1 MPEDLTDFGYE
12 KVPVAEKAK
21 RVAGVFQSVAQRY
34 DLMNDIMSLGTHRLM
49 KRFAVELTAVRPG
62 HQVLDLAGGTGD
74 MTALLAPI
82 VGDQGR
88 IVLCDIN
95 HAMLERGRD
104 RLIGDGIVGNI
115 DCVQADA
122 ERLPFSDR
130 HFDVIT
136 IAFGIRNVT
145 DKSAAFESMLRV
157 LKPGGRVVV
166 LEFSKP
172 RNRLLKSAYGVF
184 SGLWP
189 RVGQAVTGD
198 RDSYRYLIESI
209 EMHPDQDQLKEIME
223 DAGLT
228 DCRYHNLADGI
239 AAIHIGFRSPGSP

>member
-34 DLMNDIMSLGTHRLM
+34 DLMNDIMSLGTHRIM

-74 MTALLAPI
+74 MTALLAPR

-95 HAMLERGRD
+95 HAMIERGRD
-104 RLIGDGIVGNI
+104 RLIGNSIVGNV
-115 DCVQADA
+115 DFVQADA
-122 ERLPFSDR
+122 ERLPFNERS
-130 HFDVIT
+130 FDTIT

-145 DKSAAFESMLRV
+145 DKFAAFQSMLRV

-172 RNRLLKSAYGVF
+172 RNRVLKGAYGVF
-184 SGLWP
+184 SSIWP
-189 RVGQAVTGD
+189 RIGQVVSGD
-198 RDSYRYLIESI
+198 RDSYKYLIESI
-209 EMHPDQDQLKEIME
+209 DMHPDQEQLKGMMA

-228 DCRYHNLADGI
+228 QCLYHNLADGI
-239 AAIHIGFRSPGSP
+239 AAIHIGFRHE